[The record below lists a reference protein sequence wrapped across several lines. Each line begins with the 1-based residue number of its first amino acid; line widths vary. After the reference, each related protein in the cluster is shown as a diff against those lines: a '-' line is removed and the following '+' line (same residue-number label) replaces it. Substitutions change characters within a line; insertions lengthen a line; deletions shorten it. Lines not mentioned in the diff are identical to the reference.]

1 MAQSGEGSPV
11 SPLAPGAE
19 DSVPTTSPTAAE
31 PAAVSDSDHDE
42 APPLRQVESPSAAQD
57 PAPHAHAVVALGAGA
72 AAGGPLGG
80 PSPPKSPDGLGRT
93 TTSPSQ
99 FGRRSTGAGPTKLR
113 MPGGLPPP
121 ILRPEEAEAQQKA
134 KDDQIAHLIA
144 ELAKLGVQCPVPK
157 GKQPTGNL
165 PKTVTWDDKEQ
176 PASDHEDAGVKD
188 VQQRRAQA
196 AKQAANRF
204 ADSPQDWPSFA
215 TRGPRRPPRKLVLF
229 PDDYSPP
236 VGMAQAIRDLERWHD
251 PKGRLWPEH
260 AITALEANCGL
271 MARRHTHGEP
281 ATVALP
287 LFVYSC
293 ALYENIVWAMWVPFF
308 PGGKWVQLLPAEAR
322 EFSALWQEQSG
333 RGAPDDLGP
342 SDSGDVVIRI
352 EKQGT
357 GSTSASVLN
366 TIKVTLC
373 STAKA
378 ACGSEDSDQ
387 AVNVDGMDPI
397 DFVPILVDG
406 RVPVM
411 PRQWPST
418 LHSNSGASSPSSAR
432 TVTSE
437 AEGGD
442 EEGQTRTLVTAVQQA
457 TVATPE
463 PRSSPR
469 AGCRS
474 RRWRGLYLYIGPH
487 LSQDAGLDRADTDEP
502 TPCLPDREGG
512 LDIECPG
519 QQRIM
524 LACFI
529 RPPLRRKGCDADGG
543 EQAATT
549 SDSDYNGPSC
559 PLTDCVLWLPP
570 PAVILE
576 RDPGDAPTYYAAL
589 GDGNRA
595 GSDVGAFMRHLSP
608 NSYGSADCGPTR
620 AGWRLI
626 HQASCMV
633 GYQADNVPMQS
644 FYGVGTMR
652 YSEARRQSLAQ
663 SLRLNDP
670 HVSDFFL
677 TKFPTPGMLEYIYAH
692 RSDETLSLSD
702 EPDAGDHG
710 AGNTAV
716 KFQVE
721 RYCPDETAE
730 NLIKKCLAK
739 RNQQQ
744 FDPAIFKEFQ
754 DLLYE
759 KPKGTDPAISP
770 CTPVLGMLDY
780 RIRQLRAILL
790 LKTGFECPER
800 RVDPTPEDRGMPSP
814 LQIAHCLDTQVAAEK
829 LPGKHQ
835 SRERY
840 VLALSGMPYVLHFTP
855 DSPVFEPEKEDSVR
869 RCVPV
874 FRCHAQYE
882 DQPFYHMNSAVRHKQ
897 AGKGPGLLVV
907 RRNPKRKRKKE
918 GRKEEKRFQ
927 PSNDWICGT
936 YKARDAPETMGL
948 GLLACA
954 RVGAITRLT
963 PREHFDYYLRAWQV
977 TFVMEPSDKSR
988 SAKDALRTRAHQT
1001 VAWRCPAAEEWLESG
1016 GDTGLLAPYSS
1027 SGRACDKGLWVVRK
1041 YEYWDYEQHR
1051 PRHFPDPVAD
1061 AEKQRRRFGLG
1072 VDSGHGKPP
1081 AGSPGGQPDREYD
1094 GLPRTATAEV
1104 QVRDLCATGLAEAEK
1119 VEVRRPKMVMYP
1131 EYYQQKKTPGP
1142 SGAAE
1147 EAAQAGPAA
1156 AVSAAAGSAPDEQE
1170 QKEKEAEKPPPD
1182 WKKIT
1187 SDFLFELD
1195 LGTWMLHETRPV
1207 LWYIDRAL
1215 AAMRPVV
1222 GSFHCVPAGQQVFYR
1237 GLKDTVLPREVYVKG
1252 AVILWAQFSSASR
1265 DQGVA
1270 QSFAQGKQ
1278 ASVFTLEGKSCR
1290 MVAPWSRFGR
1300 EEEWLFQLNTLWV
1313 LGNLLSDQQQ
1323 EILGQNVQLY
1333 EMSEVTEKEVNNIN
1347 VRSALAQAENAS
1359 SAAMVFTCLDALA
1372 TGGVLDLTLPEDAQR
1387 RTAESWS
1394 HKVRKEYDATASCPL
1409 ETSELWS
1416 PCCNNAAAR
1425 QLYNALVG
1433 HADPQTS
1440 PEPRTPASRATLR
1453 DTVQDYPTSSQR
1465 SVADDFQHDEVNDDN
1480 QKTAKIIK
1488 WVTQLFN
1495 VIPQQVILLSAHSQT
1510 RQTSQ
1515 TSQTLY
1521 WTAKMSVRHNDM
1533 RWSFTAEIRGLPGK
1547 QGHAIGAE
1555 GAQLLAE
1562 ILERQVPL
1570 KSINLRGNGL
1580 EDASA
1585 TKLLRALRCN
1595 KHVGQLTIIQVGK
1608 FRPLNIIEEDV
1619 VSEGNP
1625 HKGQAKEHAGP
1636 SEDAQRAKEYAG
1648 TDEDP
1653 QRAKENEGKDEDA
1666 LARLQHIINIRC
1678 WHNQGRLYPQQM
1690 DEVGPLWPTLAADAL
1705 YDCAEIVF
1713 DWEALFSTAQGKDH
1727 AVTFLRRLRM
1737 LVRFA
1742 AAHPETSEAG
1752 DVLDKIRD
1760 KQYQKEVEK
1769 KLFTGKYPAFPG
1781 ALVAAVAAGSPA
1793 VVRSLLRTQASLSE
1807 ADSYGETPQVKAMRR
1822 DPRLQRLLEHP
1833 ASFAI
1838 RATQPRPSDSLWCA
1852 KRFGL
1857 ELAALW
1863 YDKLAMIKQSRM
1875 NALRAISIASDEHD
1889 TPQDDEERV
1898 DPDKKI
1904 TNGHAFILELLDN
1917 LYCREYFADP
1927 YLHCR
1932 YCGSCYW
1939 YVHVR
1944 TADRC
1949 TRCKRRARWP
1959 LQHLHNRGADLL
1971 KLSRKSDNL
1980 RLIPVSRVAVTLL
1993 CYHYLS
1999 RPYAEH
2005 NAQQEPPG
2013 SPCSAAGMSDSNAH
2027 AEKVPQGARVFLSD
2041 EIRSAALVLLNTG
2054 GRYEA
2059 HRRAEA
2065 RRKLQEWIMLLA
2077 LTTSFSTLS
2086 KEQQDVDLAT
2096 SFHVSS
2102 REFEYYL
2109 GLARGSNFVLPEPS
2123 FWAKWS
2129 RLGEHTVEARQH
2141 KEAAYVVTLRAR
2153 GSCRYEDIHWIT
2165 DLQWK
2170 EDPATCRKQVQR
2182 RSILLPALSVFM
2194 VDSVEL
2200 RESRKLVME
2209 LYFRQGGSLME
2220 TDTELRHWR
2229 DEILKQG
2236 DEAEKVLGVG
2246 SQDHSVAQD
2255 NYEQMFKEHQ
2265 SWHDRRQKKNEWD
2278 AEFDEYI
2285 LEKNFRQALVPVMP
2299 DGAQAGAA
2307 GGGGAEG
2314 YPGRCV
2320 LESYN
2325 KLHDPRQVRR
2335 KRADQLRETLAK
2347 VNGFVDYR
2355 IGIHPLKEYW
2365 CFGKAELGPLHREH
2379 ALPYMMRPAC
2389 TLLHLCDRTTE
2400 YVRRGR
2406 RDRASIPPK
2415 PDDPDWARPPHT
2427 SNRCRENQQEE
2438 PPEWAPIHPHSIIPC
2453 QLKVPLLERRNKAK
2467 EITLNAEEIDRYC
2480 EVCER
2485 EKERDLEWD
2494 KLGRE
2499 RPKASTVYGN
2509 CNFTV
2514 TVSELQQVV
2523 QSTQACTSG
2532 GIPLFFYLDLV
2543 RKLGVNENVSGFF
2556 GPARAHS
2563 LADLAAPPTA
2573 EVKKEGAKEP
2583 VTDELR
2589 ERQKAQGRRNEIV
2602 CMLSELEEDHKKK
2615 TTRTVNALQKELDN
2629 LEEAIQRGDTGKE
2642 HLSKF
2647 KLETIDT
2654 KTGLPARMIKD
2665 GKPLYFKDVEDKR
2678 ARLRLN
2684 LLAKTNAFQAARLN
2698 YNNLTDK
2705 DTVDTACT
2713 ELYKWMQLV
2722 KKNPKWYGFR
2732 NKDETVYA
2740 FSMSLA
2746 ALATTVCISQK
2757 GYFLTS
2763 GVDGFHNQL
2772 CEKSHLPVV
2781 FLSAPGV
2788 DFMTRLTA
2796 RFEGNT
2802 YFTADAPKARQG
2814 ADASPPPS
2822 PAGGRMQGCA
2832 QKEADPKWTAFRA
2845 GGEESFLHR
2854 VTVLYESIFRSAQR
2868 QGARILSMLP
2878 LGLGVFL
2885 SQLEKQNE
2893 QLKDRIMEAYFR
2905 AQFDLLVREDWGF
2918 DTYFISVGQPKHKKA
2933 AMQMLKECFSHSVK
2947 LPLQDRAYLHASV
2960 VLHDRD
2966 AKFLAQRMSQC
2977 GQSLV
2982 AFLNPS
2988 DPQAIV
2994 HGTLGMYWEVGRGI
3008 NYVGEEDW
3016 AATSTGALGNFS
3028 ISGTALGL
3036 DDVVLLLQ
3044 DGKYLHVS
3052 RVIGTAGVEAGAPTG
3067 MRQHRTMS
3075 GQIRAPSEV
3084 DRECTGASWREEVLP
3099 GVLCAVTSS
3108 RTHAGFHVHSV
3119 ADRTYGPFTDCE
3131 WQEPRRITFTRKR
3144 GDAAGAGDRLSG
3156 KGSGDDHTEETF
3168 LLARVSDG
3176 LHSELKERLADLT
3189 LGDTRPRQQRSRVPS
3204 LAADSPAPKDLVA
3217 GRDAAAGAAAPH

>member
-1533 RWSFTAEIRGLPGK
+1533 RMRFTTDICGQPGK
-1547 QGHAIGAE
+1547 EMQHEHAIGVV
-1555 GAQLLAE
+1555 GAVLLAS

-1570 KSINLRGNGL
+1570 RSIDVRGNHIRYIG
-1580 EDASA
+1580 AA
-1585 TKLLRALRCN
+1585 RLLQALRWN
-1595 KHVGQLTIIQVGK
+1595 RHVARLTIVQVVSAVPVLPK
-1608 FRPLNIIEEDV
+1608 FSPLNIDEEDTDRQAGWPPKQLSA
-1619 VSEGNP
+1619 SE
-1625 HKGQAKEHAGP
+1625 AG
-1636 SEDAQRAKEYAG
+1636 A
-1648 TDEDP
+1648 EDP
-1653 QRAKENEGKDEDA
+1653 

-1678 WHNQGRLYPQQM
+1678 WHNQGPLHPQQLE
-1690 DEVGPLWPTLAADAL
+1690 EVGLLWPTLAADAL

-2236 DEAEKVLGVG
+2236 DEAEKVLRDVD
-2246 SQDHSVAQD
+2246 SHAQVYRFRRAWHDPDEFALEENFKRSLVSVLPEVAQ
-2255 NYEQMFKEHQ
+2255 EGELAQ
-2265 SWHDRRQKKNEWD
+2265 RG
-2278 AEFDEYI
+2278 
-2285 LEKNFRQALVPVMP
+2285 ALVLRS
-2299 DGAQAGAA
+2299 DSLAGAA
-2307 GGGGAEG
+2307 EGPGTGGGAEV
-2314 YPGRCV
+2314 YACM
-2320 LESYN
+2320 LESWN
-2325 KLHDPRQVRR
+2325 EFCDPPQVR
-2335 KRADQLRETLAK
+2335 KNRANQLRGTLAK
-2347 VNGFVDYR
+2347 VNAFMDYR
-2355 IGIHPLKEYW
+2355 IGTAPVKNKYW
-2365 CFGKAELGPLHREH
+2365 CFGGAELGPLHTDH

-2389 TLLHLCDRTTE
+2389 TLLHLCGRTTE
-2400 YVRRGR
+2400 YVRSERQHM
-2406 RDRASIPPK
+2406 DSIPHAGRGSPS
-2415 PDDPDWARPPHT
+2415 PPGDQDLDPDWARPPHT
-2427 SNRCRENQQEE
+2427 SKRCYCSKKEGQ
-2438 PPEWAPIHPHSIIPC
+2438 PEWAAIHPHAIIPC
-2453 QLKVPLLERRNKAK
+2453 QLKKPLLECRNTAS

-2480 EVCER
+2480 QICER
-2485 EKERDLEWD
+2485 ENERDLEWE
-2494 KLGRE
+2494 KIGVQ
-2499 RPKASTVYGN
+2499 RPEASSVYGDGD
-2509 CNFTV
+2509 FTV
-2514 TVSELQQVV
+2514 TVCELQQVV

-2532 GIPLFFYLDLV
+2532 AIPLFFYLDLV
-2543 RKLGVNENVSGFF
+2543 RKLGINENVNGFF
-2556 GPARAHS
+2556 AAARAHP
-2563 LADLAAPPTA
+2563 LADLAAPPPA
-2573 EVKKEGAKEP
+2573 VVRRAGAKEP
-2583 VTDELR
+2583 ATDGPR
-2589 ERQKAQGRRNEIV
+2589 EGQRKEIV
-2602 CMLSELEEDHKKK
+2602 RKTSELERDRMVQTSE
-2615 TTRTVNALQKELDN
+2615 TVRLLQKELGN
-2629 LEEAIQRGDTGKE
+2629 LDAAVRRGDTGNE
-2642 HLSKF
+2642 HLAKY
-2647 KLETIDT
+2647 KLSPVGPETEL
-2654 KTGLPARMIKD
+2654 LPRSATRD
-2665 GKPLYFKDVEDKR
+2665 GEPQYFRNAEDKR

-2684 LLAKTNAFQAARLN
+2684 LLSQSNTFQAARLN
-2698 YNNLTDK
+2698 YNNLTD
-2705 DTVDTACT
+2705 DGAGGLVDRACT
-2713 ELYKWMQLV
+2713 ELDKWMHLV
-2722 KKNPKWYGFR
+2722 KQNPRWYGFR

-2763 GVDGFHNQL
+2763 GVDGAHNQL
-2772 CEKSHLPVV
+2772 CERTHLPVV

-2802 YFTADAPKARQG
+2802 YFTADAPEARQG
-2814 ADASPPPS
+2814 VGPSSQLPPS
-2822 PAGGRMQGCA
+2822 PAGGRVLGSA
-2832 QKEADPKWTAFRA
+2832 QQEADPKWTAFRP

-2868 QGARILSMLP
+2868 QGARVLSMLP
-2878 LGLGVFL
+2878 LGLGTFL
-2885 SQLEKQNE
+2885 SQLENE
-2893 QLKDRIMEAYFR
+2893 QLEEKIMEAYFR

-2918 DTYFISVGQPKHKKA
+2918 DTYFISVAHPKHKEV
-2933 AMQMLKECFSHSVK
+2933 AMQMLKECFSYSVK
-2947 LPLQDRAYLHASV
+2947 PPLQDRAYLHASV

>member
-42 APPLRQVESPSAAQD
+42 APPLRQVESPSAALRSKHQD

-1300 EEEWLFQLNTLWV
+1300 EEGWLFKANTLWV
-1313 LGNLLSDQQQ
+1313 VRNTLSDQQQ
-1323 EILGQNVQLY
+1323 GILGLQYQLY
-1333 EMSEVTEKEVNNIN
+1333 EMDEVTEKEVHMIY
-1347 VRSALAQAENAS
+1347 VRSALADARNAPS
-1359 SAAMVFTCLDALA
+1359 TAMVFTCLNALA
-1372 TGGVLDLTLPEDAQR
+1372 TDGVVDLTVSKDGHR
-1387 RTAESWS
+1387 RTAETWMYRVRESGATPTSKSWS
-1394 HKVRKEYDATASCPL
+1394 QCKDP
-1409 ETSELWS
+1409 
-1416 PCCNNAAAR
+1416 AAAR
-1425 QLYNALVG
+1425 DLYEALVYS
-1433 HADPQTS
+1433 QS
-1440 PEPRTPASRATLR
+1440 VLRTPARRATPRL
-1453 DTVQDYPTSSQR
+1453 
-1465 SVADDFQHDEVNDDN
+1465 SVAGADELQQHVDAIHDDN
-1480 QKTAKIIK
+1480 TAKITEL
-1488 WVTQLFN
+1488 VNQLFN
-1495 VIPQQVILLSAHSQT
+1495 VIPQQVTLLSAHSQ
-1510 RQTSQ
+1510 RG
-1515 TSQTLY
+1515 Y
-1521 WTAKMSVRHNDM
+1521 WTATISVRHNDM
-1533 RWSFTAEIRGLPGK
+1533 RMRFTTDICGQPGK
-1547 QGHAIGAE
+1547 EMQHEHAIGVV
-1555 GAQLLAE
+1555 GAVLLAS

-1570 KSINLRGNGL
+1570 RSIDVRGNHIRYIG
-1580 EDASA
+1580 AA
-1585 TKLLRALRCN
+1585 RLLQALRWN
-1595 KHVGQLTIIQVGK
+1595 RHVARLTIVQVVSAVPVLPK
-1608 FRPLNIIEEDV
+1608 FSPLNIDEEDTDRQAGWPPKQLSA
-1619 VSEGNP
+1619 SE
-1625 HKGQAKEHAGP
+1625 AG
-1636 SEDAQRAKEYAG
+1636 A
-1648 TDEDP
+1648 EDP
-1653 QRAKENEGKDEDA
+1653 

-1678 WHNQGRLYPQQM
+1678 WHNQGPLHPQQLE
-1690 DEVGPLWPTLAADAL
+1690 EVGLLWPTLAADAL

-2236 DEAEKVLGVG
+2236 DEAEKVLRDVD
-2246 SQDHSVAQD
+2246 SHAQVYRFRRAWHDPDEFALEENFKRSLVSVLPEVAQ
-2255 NYEQMFKEHQ
+2255 EGELAQ
-2265 SWHDRRQKKNEWD
+2265 RG
-2278 AEFDEYI
+2278 
-2285 LEKNFRQALVPVMP
+2285 ALVLRS
-2299 DGAQAGAA
+2299 DSLAGAA
-2307 GGGGAEG
+2307 EGPGTGGGAEV
-2314 YPGRCV
+2314 YACM
-2320 LESYN
+2320 LESWN
-2325 KLHDPRQVRR
+2325 EFCDPPQVR
-2335 KRADQLRETLAK
+2335 KNRANQLRGTLAK
-2347 VNGFVDYR
+2347 VNAFMDYR
-2355 IGIHPLKEYW
+2355 IGTAPVKNKYW
-2365 CFGKAELGPLHREH
+2365 CFGGAELGPLHTDH

-2389 TLLHLCDRTTE
+2389 TLLHLCGRTTE
-2400 YVRRGR
+2400 YVRSERQHM
-2406 RDRASIPPK
+2406 DSIPHAGRGSPS
-2415 PDDPDWARPPHT
+2415 PPGDQDLDPDWARPPHT
-2427 SNRCRENQQEE
+2427 SKRCYCSKKEGQ
-2438 PPEWAPIHPHSIIPC
+2438 PEWAAIHPHAIIPC
-2453 QLKVPLLERRNKAK
+2453 QLKKPLLECRNTAS

-2480 EVCER
+2480 QICER
-2485 EKERDLEWD
+2485 ENERDLEWE
-2494 KLGRE
+2494 KIGVQ
-2499 RPKASTVYGN
+2499 RPEASSVYGDGD
-2509 CNFTV
+2509 FTV
-2514 TVSELQQVV
+2514 TVCELQQVV

-2532 GIPLFFYLDLV
+2532 AIPLFFYLDLV
-2543 RKLGVNENVSGFF
+2543 RKLGINENVNGFF
-2556 GPARAHS
+2556 AAARAHP
-2563 LADLAAPPTA
+2563 LADLAAPPPA
-2573 EVKKEGAKEP
+2573 VVRRAGAKEP
-2583 VTDELR
+2583 ATDGPR
-2589 ERQKAQGRRNEIV
+2589 EGQRKEIV
-2602 CMLSELEEDHKKK
+2602 RKTSELERDRMVQTSE
-2615 TTRTVNALQKELDN
+2615 TVRLLQKELGN
-2629 LEEAIQRGDTGKE
+2629 LDAAVRRGDTGNE
-2642 HLSKF
+2642 HLAKY
-2647 KLETIDT
+2647 KLSPVGPETEL
-2654 KTGLPARMIKD
+2654 LPRSATRD
-2665 GKPLYFKDVEDKR
+2665 GEPQYFRNAEDKR

-2684 LLAKTNAFQAARLN
+2684 LLSQSNTFQAARLN
-2698 YNNLTDK
+2698 YNNLTD
-2705 DTVDTACT
+2705 DGAGGLVDRACT
-2713 ELYKWMQLV
+2713 ELDKWMHLV
-2722 KKNPKWYGFR
+2722 KQNPRWYGFR

-2763 GVDGFHNQL
+2763 GVDGAHNQL
-2772 CEKSHLPVV
+2772 CERTHLPVV

>member
-1300 EEEWLFQLNTLWV
+1300 EEGWLFKANTLWV
-1313 LGNLLSDQQQ
+1313 VRNTLSDQQQ
-1323 EILGQNVQLY
+1323 GILGLQYQLY
-1333 EMSEVTEKEVNNIN
+1333 EMDEVTEKEVHMIY
-1347 VRSALAQAENAS
+1347 VRSALADARNAPS
-1359 SAAMVFTCLDALA
+1359 TAMVFTCLNALA
-1372 TGGVLDLTLPEDAQR
+1372 TDGVVDLTVSKDGHR
-1387 RTAESWS
+1387 RTAETWMYRVRESGATPTSKSWS
-1394 HKVRKEYDATASCPL
+1394 QCKDP
-1409 ETSELWS
+1409 
-1416 PCCNNAAAR
+1416 AAAR
-1425 QLYNALVG
+1425 DLYEALVYS
-1433 HADPQTS
+1433 QS
-1440 PEPRTPASRATLR
+1440 VLRTPARRATPRL
-1453 DTVQDYPTSSQR
+1453 
-1465 SVADDFQHDEVNDDN
+1465 SVAGADELQQHVDAIHDDN
-1480 QKTAKIIK
+1480 TAKITEL
-1488 WVTQLFN
+1488 VNQLFN
-1495 VIPQQVILLSAHSQT
+1495 VIPQQVTLLSAHSQ
-1510 RQTSQ
+1510 RG
-1515 TSQTLY
+1515 Y
-1521 WTAKMSVRHNDM
+1521 WTATISVRHNDM
-1533 RWSFTAEIRGLPGK
+1533 RMRFTTDICGQPGK
-1547 QGHAIGAE
+1547 EMQHEHAIGVV
-1555 GAQLLAE
+1555 GAVLLAS

-1570 KSINLRGNGL
+1570 RSIDVRGNHIRYIG
-1580 EDASA
+1580 AA
-1585 TKLLRALRCN
+1585 RLLQALRWN
-1595 KHVGQLTIIQVGK
+1595 RHVARLTIVQVVSAVPVLPK
-1608 FRPLNIIEEDV
+1608 FSPLNIDEEDTDRQAGWPPKQLSA
-1619 VSEGNP
+1619 SE
-1625 HKGQAKEHAGP
+1625 AG
-1636 SEDAQRAKEYAG
+1636 A
-1648 TDEDP
+1648 EDP
-1653 QRAKENEGKDEDA
+1653 

-1678 WHNQGRLYPQQM
+1678 WHNQGPLHPQQLE
-1690 DEVGPLWPTLAADAL
+1690 EVGLLWPTLAADAL

-2236 DEAEKVLGVG
+2236 DEAEKVLRDVD
-2246 SQDHSVAQD
+2246 SHAQVYRFRRAWHDPDEFALEENFKRSLVSVLPEVAQ
-2255 NYEQMFKEHQ
+2255 EGELAQ
-2265 SWHDRRQKKNEWD
+2265 RG
-2278 AEFDEYI
+2278 
-2285 LEKNFRQALVPVMP
+2285 ALVLRS
-2299 DGAQAGAA
+2299 DSLAGAA
-2307 GGGGAEG
+2307 EGPGTGGGAEV
-2314 YPGRCV
+2314 YACM
-2320 LESYN
+2320 LESWN
-2325 KLHDPRQVRR
+2325 EFCDPPQVR
-2335 KRADQLRETLAK
+2335 KNRANQLRGTLAK
-2347 VNGFVDYR
+2347 VNAFMDYR
-2355 IGIHPLKEYW
+2355 IGTAPVKNKYW
-2365 CFGKAELGPLHREH
+2365 CFGGAELGPLHTDH

-2389 TLLHLCDRTTE
+2389 TLLHLCGRTTE
-2400 YVRRGR
+2400 YVRSERQHM
-2406 RDRASIPPK
+2406 DSIPHAGRGSPS
-2415 PDDPDWARPPHT
+2415 PPGDQDLDPDWARPPHT
-2427 SNRCRENQQEE
+2427 SKRCYCSKKEGQ
-2438 PPEWAPIHPHSIIPC
+2438 PEWAAIHPHAIIPC
-2453 QLKVPLLERRNKAK
+2453 QLKKPLLECRNTAS

-2480 EVCER
+2480 QICER
-2485 EKERDLEWD
+2485 ENERDLEWE
-2494 KLGRE
+2494 KIGVQ
-2499 RPKASTVYGN
+2499 RPEASSVYGDGD
-2509 CNFTV
+2509 FTV
-2514 TVSELQQVV
+2514 TVCELQQVV

-2532 GIPLFFYLDLV
+2532 AIPLFFYLDLV
-2543 RKLGVNENVSGFF
+2543 RKLGINENVNGFF
-2556 GPARAHS
+2556 AAARAHP
-2563 LADLAAPPTA
+2563 LADLAAPPPA
-2573 EVKKEGAKEP
+2573 VVRRAGAKEP
-2583 VTDELR
+2583 ATDGPR
-2589 ERQKAQGRRNEIV
+2589 EGQRKEIV
-2602 CMLSELEEDHKKK
+2602 RKTSELERDRMVQTSE
-2615 TTRTVNALQKELDN
+2615 TVRLLQKELGN
-2629 LEEAIQRGDTGKE
+2629 LDAAVRRGDTGNE
-2642 HLSKF
+2642 HLAKY
-2647 KLETIDT
+2647 KLSPVGPETEL
-2654 KTGLPARMIKD
+2654 LPRSATRD
-2665 GKPLYFKDVEDKR
+2665 GEPQYFRNAEDKR

-2684 LLAKTNAFQAARLN
+2684 LLSQSNTFQAARLN
-2698 YNNLTDK
+2698 YNNLTD
-2705 DTVDTACT
+2705 DGAGGLVDRACT
-2713 ELYKWMQLV
+2713 ELDKWMHLV
-2722 KKNPKWYGFR
+2722 KQNPRWYGFR

-2763 GVDGFHNQL
+2763 GVDGAHNQL
-2772 CEKSHLPVV
+2772 CERTHLPVV